1 MIISLRKLPGSV
13 TLSAVFLILVIVS
26 SLFSL
31 VFSGAV
37 IGHIDTS
44 LLGTPQPPSFA
55 HPLGT
60 DELGRDYFV
69 RLLYAGNIS
78 LMIAF
83 TSVVIAIILGLMVG
97 IVAGYFGGI
106 VDSVLMRFVDAMLSF
121 PTIFLILIIQVIF
134 HTSLLN
140 IILIIGLTSWMGV
153 ARIIRSEVLV
163 VKNADYIAAS
173 RLYGGSSLF
182 VMSKH
187 VLPNVIYPIVVVA
200 ALGMGGAILTEAVI
214 SFLGLGVQPPLPSW
228 GNMLINAQNYLVHNY
243 WWLLLFP
250 GLMILGSSWHS
261 TISANTSS
269 RSLPRRNYD
278 YYLYPNKLF
287 DSFCNC
293 INIAFSFYSLF
304 NTYRFR
310 RL

>member
-1 MIISLRKLPGSV
+1 MISFCKLPKSV
-13 TLSAVFLILVIVS
+13 MLSALFLVIVIAS
-26 SLFSL
+26 SFCALI
-31 VFSGAV
+31 FSGSV

-44 LLGTPQPPSFA
+44 LLGTPQPPSFV

-60 DELGRDYFV
+60 DELGRDYLV

-83 TSVVIAIILGLMVG
+83 TSVVIAIILGLLVG
-97 IVAGYFGGI
+97 IVAGYFGGW

-121 PTIFLILIIQVIF
+121 PTIFLILIIQVVF
-134 HTSLLN
+134 HASLFN

-173 RLYGGSSLF
+173 RLYGGDNLF
-182 VMSKH
+182 IMSKH

-250 GLMILGSSWHS
+250 GLMIFGVVLSF
-261 TISANTSS
+261 
-269 RSLPRRNYD
+269 NYIGE
-278 YYLYPNKLF
+278 YLKQKFAPAK
-287 DSFCNC
+287 
-293 INIAFSFYSLF
+293 
-304 NTYRFR
+304 
-310 RL
+310 